1 MGTRIIDPQPLI
13 FDHAAQFFTVS
24 DSQFAELV
32 DSWLEKGLVQEW
44 QGIIGKLDV
53 GGQFVSLP
61 SSPPRYV
68 GVNGM
73 RPLADSLLSEV
84 IFLYSSFLVILFYN
98 FGVIL
103 GFFYKK
109 RLGWH
114 RYVDIWK
121 AVPHCLIWCIW
132 RECNSRSFEDG
143 ERNLLD
149 LKFFFFQTFLDW
161 LSAMGFFFFFCSI
174 CDLMNHCNL
183 RAWMFCPRLYTF
195 CILWV
200 TPFLYSFRPTLF
212 VLFEKSNFLREHHL
226 LSCLLFKNV

>member
-73 RPLADSLLSEV
+73 RPLADSLLSKV

-109 RLGWH
+109 RL
-114 RYVDIWK
+114 
-121 AVPHCLIWCIW
+121 
-132 RECNSRSFEDG
+132 
-143 ERNLLD
+143 
-149 LKFFFFQTFLDW
+149 
-161 LSAMGFFFFFCSI
+161 
-174 CDLMNHCNL
+174 
-183 RAWMFCPRLYTF
+183 
-195 CILWV
+195 V
-200 TPFLYSFRPTLF
+200 TSL
-212 VLFEKSNFLREHHL
+212 
-226 LSCLLFKNV
+226 C

>member
-98 FGVIL
+98 FGVIV

-109 RLGWH
+109 RLG
-114 RYVDIWK
+114 
-121 AVPHCLIWCIW
+121 
-132 RECNSRSFEDG
+132 
-143 ERNLLD
+143 
-149 LKFFFFQTFLDW
+149 
-161 LSAMGFFFFFCSI
+161 
-174 CDLMNHCNL
+174 
-183 RAWMFCPRLYTF
+183 
-195 CILWV
+195 
-200 TPFLYSFRPTLF
+200 
-212 VLFEKSNFLREHHL
+212 
-226 LSCLLFKNV
+226 

>member
-13 FDHAAQFFTVS
+13 FDHAAQFFTLS

-32 DSWLEKGLVQEW
+32 DSWMEKGLVQEW
-44 QGIIGKLDV
+44 KGIIGKLDV

-84 IFLYSSFLVILFYN
+84 IFLYSSFLVIYYFFLLYN

-109 RLGWH
+109 RLGRH

-132 RECNSRSFEDG
+132 
-143 ERNLLD
+143 NLLD
-149 LKFFFFQTFLDW
+149 LKLFFFQSFLD
-161 LSAMGFFFFFCSI
+161 
-174 CDLMNHCNL
+174 
-183 RAWMFCPRLYTF
+183 
-195 CILWV
+195 
-200 TPFLYSFRPTLF
+200 
-212 VLFEKSNFLREHHL
+212 
-226 LSCLLFKNV
+226 